1 MYKVMVRD
9 NMSSVAK
16 KVLEATGEIEV
27 VVDNDKATSDPKV
40 LSKIIGEVHGLA
52 IRSGTR
58 ITEEVLTNAGQ
69 LKIIG
74 RADFR

>member
-9 NMSSVAK
+9 NMSPVAK
-16 KVLEATGEIEV
+16 KVLEATGKIEV

-40 LSKIIGEVHGLA
+40 LSKIIGEFHGLA

-58 ITEEVLTNAGQ
+58 ITEEVLTNAEQ
-69 LKIIG
+69 LK
-74 RADFR
+74 DLF